1 MQIHLK
7 DFELTNLSGSYCWH
21 VCWTLACLLES
32 VETPERFCI
41 AHVLS
46 LDSLTVAQI
55 RLELK
60 AKRRSGSTEPSI
72 RSLTHYIDSTSSQ
85 EG

>member
-1 MQIHLK
+1 MSAGLP
-7 DFELTNLSGSYCWH
+7 G
-21 VCWTLACLLES
+21 LAEP

-72 RSLTHYIDSTSSQ
+72 RSLTHYIESTSSQ